1 MDEQNHPVRGVRWA
15 GSDGKTAVVEA
26 NDDIDMHRS
35 TDFQQE
41 LMAVLGKDPQRIVVD
56 LSAVS
61 YMDSSGVA
69 SLVKLLSRCSR
80 QSVTLKL
87 AGMTPRVRSVF
98 EITKL
103 DSVFEIIDDVEEAVG
118 S

>member
-1 MDEQNHPVRGVRWA
+1 MGEQDNPIRGVRWM
-15 GSDGKTAVVEA
+15 GPDGKTVVVEA
-26 NDDIDMHRS
+26 NDEIDMHRS
-35 TDFQQE
+35 NEFQRE
-41 LMAVLGKDPQRIVVD
+41 LMKVLAEGPTQIVVD

-80 QSVTLKL
+80 QKIRLKL
-87 AGMTPRVRSVF
+87 AGMTPRVRSIF

-103 DSVFEIIDDVEEAVG
+103 DTVFEIVPGVKEAVE